1 MASSTASGERS
12 ILVSVAHPDDELG
25 VGAMVARYV
34 AKGARATLICSTDG
48 DVGTVDEKYLRSY
61 ASIREL
67 RLAEL
72 ACATKQIGF
81 TEVVTFGYRDSGMM
95 GTPDNDDPASSWQAP
110 LDEVSA
116 RVVEVMRRVRPQVVI
131 TFNTYGAYGHPDHI
145 KIHQAT
151 LAAFELLQAEP
162 VHPEKLYYLT
172 FNPRVARAALRVMKL
187 LRRDPRKMGRNAD
200 TDLQAAVEAIT
211 PITTRVRVR
220 GRDRAKSHA
229 ARQCHASQ
237 ITVSP
242 VADLLG
248 RLLGPLIFRQTT
260 LSRVIPEPR
269 PGEHIERD
277 LFAGLE
283 ITEFGSAIH

>member
-1 MASSTASGERS
+1 MANSIVSSERS
-12 ILVSVAHPDDELG
+12 ILVSIAHPDDELG
-25 VGAMVARYV
+25 VGAMIARYV
-34 AKGARATLICSTDG
+34 AAGARATLICSTDG
-48 DVGTVDEKYLRSY
+48 DVGTVDEKYLRGH

-72 ACATKQIGF
+72 ACATKHIGF

-110 LDEVSA
+110 LDEETA

-151 LAAFELLQAEP
+151 LAAFEQLQSEP
-162 VHPEKLYYLT
+162 AHPEKLYYLT
-172 FNPRVARAALRVMKL
+172 FNPRLARAALRVMKL
-187 LRRDPRKMGRNAD
+187 ARRDPRKMGRNKD
-200 TDLQAAVEAIT
+200 TDIQAAVEAIT

-220 GRDRAKSHA
+220 GRDRAKSRA

-237 ITVSP
+237 ITVP
-242 VADLLG
+242 PIVDLLG
-248 RLLGPLIFRQTT
+248 RLLGPLFSRATT
-260 LSRVIPEPR
+260 LSRVIPAPR
-269 PGEHIERD
+269 PGERIEHD
-277 LFAGLE
+277 LFTDL
-283 ITEFGSAIH
+283 TTV